1 MSEDAQQRALLLKF
15 LRSPKE
21 IQMLNF
27 GETLLTALA
36 LIEPR
41 KTDNRIFTEPVQIS
55 QTNRSDIIS
64 ALKVPGKWI
73 GRLFLKYRRRRD
85 LDLARFR
92 LYGMSDLHLQDIGL
106 RRCDIYDAVER
117 KAEAYKKKKS
127 GLLKAVKKKLMDAR
141 KTREAYVQLMSM
153 DARQLADIGLT
164 RSDLQAVRNGIVKD
178 FANCNRL
185 HASNTNDRRRAG

>member
-1 MSEDAQQRALLLKF
+1 
-15 LRSPKE
+15 
-21 IQMLNF
+21 MLNF

-41 KTDNRIFTEPVQIS
+41 KTDNRIFTEPVQVL
-55 QTNRSDIIS
+55 QTNRSNIIS

-73 GRLFLKYRRRRD
+73 GRLTLKYRRRRD

-92 LYGMSDLHLQDIGL
+92 LYRMSDLQLQDIGL

-117 KAEAYKKKKS
+117 KAVAYKKKS
-127 GLLKAVKKKLMDAR
+127 GLLKAVMKKLMDAR
-141 KTREAYVQLMSM
+141 NTREAYVQLMSM

-164 RSDLQAVRNGIVKD
+164 RSDLQAVRNGIVRD

-185 HASNTNDRRRAG
+185 HASNNNDHRRAG